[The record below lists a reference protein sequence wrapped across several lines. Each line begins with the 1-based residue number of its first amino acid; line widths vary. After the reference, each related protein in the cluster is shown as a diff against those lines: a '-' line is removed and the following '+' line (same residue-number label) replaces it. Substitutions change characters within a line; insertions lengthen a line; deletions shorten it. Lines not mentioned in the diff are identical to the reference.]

1 MIVPRQTRERL
12 IVLTAGGTGGHVFP
26 AEALAQALLNEG
38 YRLALITDQRGTHYS
53 GTLGMVETHAVS
65 GQGIAGRGV
74 MGLVKGAVALG
85 LGILQ
90 ARKFLANLKPAAVVG
105 FGGYASAP
113 AMFAAVQLG
122 IPTVIHE
129 QNAVLGRA
137 NRLLASRVNRVC
149 TSFELSKPAPQG
161 AKVVRTGMPVRPA
174 VAALRNALY
183 VAPNG
188 LSGGGPFRILVLG
201 GSQGARVFSDVL
213 PAAVRLLPEALR
225 NRLEITQQCRPEDL
239 DRTCAA
245 YVGTGAHAQL
255 RVFFDNVP
263 DLLAGSHLLIARS
276 GASTVAEVTLIGR
289 PSILVPYPYAADDHQ
304 SANAAALAAQGGA
317 WMLKQNGFTPEAV
330 AERITALA
338 AAPESLAETAAAA
351 ARFSMPD
358 AAQRLASVVETVMR
372 GENGARTQSTAA
384 AAPSPPPSRPA
395 SMERGPM
402 KRGVI

>member
-74 MGLVKGAVALG
+74 FGLIKGAAALG

-90 ARKFLANLKPAAVVG
+90 ARNILSVLKPAAVVG

-122 IPTVIHE
+122 IPSVIHE

-137 NRLLASRVNRVC
+137 NRLLAARVNRVC
-149 TSFELSKPAPQG
+149 TSFELAKPAPEKSQ
-161 AKVVRTGMPVRPA
+161 VVRTGMPVRPA
-174 VAALRNALY
+174 IAALRNALY

-188 LSGGGPFRILVLG
+188 GTFRILVLG

-213 PAAVRLLPEALR
+213 PSAVRLLPEALR
-225 NRLEITQQCRPEDL
+225 NRLEINQQCRPEDL
-239 DRTCAA
+239 DRTHAA

-263 DLLAGSHLLIARS
+263 ELLAGTHLLIARS
-276 GASTVAEVTLIGR
+276 GASTVAEVSIIGR
-289 PSILVPYPYAADDHQ
+289 PSILVPYPHATDNHQ
-304 SANAAALAAQGGA
+304 SANAAALSAQGGA
-317 WMLKQNGFTPEAV
+317 QMLKQSGFTPEAL
-330 AERITALA
+330 AERIATLA
-338 AAPESLAETAAAA
+338 ATPDMLSEMAAAA
-351 ARFSMPD
+351 ARFALPD

-372 GENGARTQSTAA
+372 GETGARTNTTASAA
-384 AAPSPPPSRPA
+384 ASSPPRI
-395 SMERGPM
+395 EPM

>member
-38 YRLALITDQRGTHYS
+38 YRLALVTDQRGTHYS

-65 GQGIAGRGV
+65 GQGIAGRGL
-74 MGLVKGAVALG
+74 MGLAKGAIALG

-90 ARKFLANLKPAAVVG
+90 ARKILARLKPAVVVG

-137 NRLLASRVNRVC
+137 NRMLAAKVDRVC
-149 TSFELSKPAPQG
+149 TSFELARPAPKMT
-161 AKVVRTGMPVRPA
+161 KVERTGMPVRPA
-174 VAALRNALY
+174 IAALRGALY
-183 VAPNG
+183 VPPTNG
-188 LSGGGPFRILVLG
+188 TFRILVLG

-213 PAAVRLLPEALR
+213 PDAVRLLPEALR

-239 DRTCAA
+239 DRTHAA

-263 DLLAGSHLLIARS
+263 DLLASTHLLIARS
-276 GASTVAEVTLIGR
+276 GASTIGEVTLIGR
-289 PSILVPYPYAADDHQ
+289 PSLLVPYPYATDDHQ
-304 SANAAALAAQGGA
+304 SANAAALEAQGGA
-317 WMLKQNGFTPEAV
+317 WIMKQNSFTPQNLA
-330 AERITALA
+330 ARISALA
-338 AAPESLAETAAAA
+338 AAPQSLADAAAAA
-351 ARFSMPD
+351 ARFAMPD
-358 AAQRLASVVETVMR
+358 AAQRLAQVVNTVMR
-372 GENGARTQSTAA
+372 GENGTRPHAVSSGTPAPARTN
-384 AAPSPPPSRPA
+384 
-395 SMERGPM
+395 MNMPM

>member
-38 YRLALITDQRGTHYS
+38 YRLALITDQRGTHYG

-74 MGLVKGAVALG
+74 LGLVKGAVALG

-90 ARKFLANLKPAAVVG
+90 ARNILSVLKPAAVVG

-122 IPTVIHE
+122 IPSVIHE

-137 NRLLASRVNRVC
+137 NRLLAARVNRVC
-149 TSFELSKPAPQG
+149 TSFDLAKPAPDK
-161 AKVVRTGMPVRPA
+161 AHVVRTGMPVRPA
-174 VAALRNALY
+174 IAALRNAPY
-183 VAPNG
+183 VAPTDG
-188 LSGGGPFRILVLG
+188 VFRLLVLG
-201 GSQGARVFSDVL
+201 GSQGARIFSDVL

-225 NRLEITQQCRPEDL
+225 NRLEVTQQCRPEDL
-239 DRTCAA
+239 DRTHAA

-263 DLLAGSHLLIARS
+263 DLLAGTHLLIARS
-276 GASTVAEVTLIGR
+276 GASTVAEVSIIGR
-289 PSILVPYPYAADDHQ
+289 PSILVPYPHATDDHQ
-304 SANAAALAAQGGA
+304 RANAAALSAHGGA
-317 WMLKQNGFTPEAV
+317 WMLKQNGFTPEAL
-330 AERITALA
+330 AERIKALA
-338 AAPESLAETAAAA
+338 AAPGMLSETAAAA
-351 ARFSMPD
+351 ARFAIPD

-372 GENGARTQSTAA
+372 GETGARANTA
-384 AAPSPPPSRPA
+384 AAPSSSRPLP
-395 SMERGPM
+395 MESGPMESGPM

>member
-38 YRLALITDQRGTHYS
+38 YRLALITDQRGTNYS

-65 GQGIAGRGV
+65 GQGLAGRGPL
-74 MGLVKGAVALG
+74 GLIKGAIALG
-85 LGILQ
+85 LGVLQ
-90 ARKFLANLKPAAVVG
+90 ARNILSVLKPAAVVG
-105 FGGYASAP
+105 FGGYAAAP

-122 IPTVIHE
+122 IPSVIHE

-137 NRLLASRVNRVC
+137 NRLLAARVSRVC
-149 TSFELSKPAPQG
+149 TSFELAKPAPEKAQ
-161 AKVVRTGMPVRPA
+161 VMRTGMPVRPA
-174 VAALRNALY
+174 IAALRNALY

-188 LSGGGPFRILVLG
+188 GTFRILVLG

-239 DRTCAA
+239 DRTHAA

-263 DLLAGSHLLIARS
+263 ELLAGTHLLIARS
-276 GASTVAEVTLIGR
+276 GASTVAEVSIIGR
-289 PSILVPYPYAADDHQ
+289 PSILVPYPYATDDHQ

-317 WMLKQNGFTPEAV
+317 LTLKQNAFTPQAL
-330 AERITALA
+330 AERIATLA
-338 AAPESLAETAAAA
+338 ATPDLLSETAAAA
-351 ARFSMPD
+351 ARFAMPD

-372 GENGARTQSTAA
+372 GETGARASTAGTA
-384 AAPSPPPSRPA
+384 AAPSPSRI
-395 SMERGPM
+395 EPM

>member
-1 MIVPRQTRERL
+1 MIPRQTRERL

-65 GQGIAGRGV
+65 GQGIAGRGIL
-74 MGLVKGAVALG
+74 GLVKGAVALG
-85 LGILQ
+85 MGVLQ
-90 ARKFLANLKPAAVVG
+90 ARAILAKLKPAAVVG

-137 NRLLASRVNRVC
+137 NRLLAARVDRVC
-149 TSFELSKPAPQG
+149 TSFELARPAPQK
-161 AKVVRTGMPVRPA
+161 AEVVRTGMPVRPA
-174 VAALRNALY
+174 IAALRNALY
-183 VAPNG
+183 AAPA
-188 LSGGGPFRILVLG
+188 SGPFRILVLG

-213 PAAVRLLPEALR
+213 PAAVRLLPESLR

-239 DRTCAA
+239 DRTHAA

-263 DLLAGSHLLIARS
+263 DLLAGTHLLIARS
-276 GASTVAEVTLIGR
+276 GASTVAELTLIGR
-289 PSILVPYPYAADDHQ
+289 PSILVPYPYATDDHQ
-304 SANAAALAAQGGA
+304 SANASALSAQGGA
-317 WMLKQNGFTPEAV
+317 WMLKQNRFTPEAL
-330 AERITALA
+330 AERIA
-338 AAPESLAETAAAA
+338 AAAANPDMLSETAAAA
-351 ARFSMPD
+351 ARFAMPD
-358 AAQRLASVVETVMR
+358 AAQRLASVVEAVMR
-372 GENGARTQSTAA
+372 SENGARAA
-384 AAPSPPPSRPA
+384 AVTPAPA
-395 SMERGPM
+395 SSSSRIEPPRIEPL